1 MLYVKQNNKI
11 IKNGLISKWKK
22 VGRKDFGMSCL
33 HHKEMLISIIVL
45 T

>member
-1 MLYVKQNNKI
+1 MGLFQN
-11 IKNGLISKWKK
+11 GKK